1 MPERGGTMIGHND
14 LTIFRNRHRARELR
28 EFHALVEDYF
38 LRSARDSDGLPVD
51 WEGAQ
56 AARSRIHQMLP
67 RVIQVVRAAGLE
79 GTAAPHLMTTDPG
92 PALGQVDALQRIFSP
107 RYANG
112 GEQEL
117 LDILDMA
124 LGVYDADQMS
134 ALVRSVSPFHYAGV
148 ALNWLA
154 RAPRRVVRALGLTGG
169 PSRRAVSAEVARL
182 EAIAARLGDIDQ
194 LLEARLAS
202 LDDRQVPRLAEQGR
216 QLAELAE
223 RLDFAERML
232 AQGGGAARLSPPRR
246 DTHTTPV

>member
-1 MPERGGTMIGHND
+1 MIGHQN
-14 LTIFRNRHRARELR
+14 LTILRNRHRARELR
-28 EFHALVEDYF
+28 EFRALVEDYF
-38 LRSARDSDGLPVD
+38 LRSARDPDGMPTD

-56 AARSRIHQMLP
+56 ALRSRIHQMLP
-67 RVIQVVRAAGLE
+67 RMIQVVRAAGLE
-79 GTAAPHLMTTDPG
+79 GHAARDLMITDPG
-92 PALGQVDALQRIFSP
+92 PPLGQVEALQRIFTP

-124 LGVYDADQMS
+124 LGVYDADQIS
-134 ALVRSVSPFHYAGV
+134 ALVRSVSPFHYTGV
-148 ALNWLA
+148 ALSWMA
-154 RAPRRVVRALGLTGG
+154 RLPRRVIRALGLNRR
-169 PSRRAVSAEVARL
+169 PSRQAVSAEVARL

-194 LLEARLAS
+194 LVEARLAS
-202 LDDRQVPRLAEQGR
+202 LDDRQIPRLADQGR

-232 AQGGGAARLSPPRR
+232 AQGGGAARVAPRRR